1 MEVQGNKIIVG
12 YSNGKDIVFDAKM
25 ANRHGLVAGATG
37 TGKTYTIKAL
47 AEAFS
52 EMGVSVFLADVKG
65 DVVGLSDCN
74 HVNIWDIYG
83 ENGIPLRAT
92 VDSMGSVLLARI
104 LRLNDLQ
111 ADILSIAFSIASKMG
126 FSLVTLQDLKTI
138 LNYMAR
144 ESKSLEMEYGKISA
158 QSISAIIRSVVALDI
173 AGGEKFFGNPQF
185 SIIDLFENR
194 TGASTINILD
204 STSLVNDSYMYSAFM
219 LWLMQELFRV
229 LPEVGDVEKPKMVFF
244 FDEAH
249 LLFKGASK
257 VFVEKVEQVVRLIRS
272 KGVGVYF
279 CTQNPKDIPDGV
291 LAQLGNKIQHALHA
305 YTPSEQKGVKMASAS
320 FRPNPNFNTY
330 EAITTLGIGQA
341 LVSLLQEDGS
351 PSVVEQVAI
360 LPPKS
365 RTGCIDKD
373 TRTALIESS
382 VYYGKYNQ
390 TIDPN
395 EVYNELI
402 RTSDFVKGKSFGA
415 SQIQYLQETFLSNP
429 SFMHNH
435 SWKYGVCLYAL
446 DFMENNLHRLSNY
459 DVAMRVCNSQE
470 LELCRFGSLQLNGES
485 WQEVE
490 DRAIQEAYTLARS
503 ILRAV

>member
-1 MEVQGNKIIVG
+1 
-12 YSNGKDIVFDAKM
+12 
-25 ANRHGLVAGATG
+25 
-37 TGKTYTIKAL
+37 
-47 AEAFS
+47 
-52 EMGVSVFLADVKG
+52 
-65 DVVGLSDCN
+65 
-74 HVNIWDIYG
+74 
-83 ENGIPLRAT
+83 
-92 VDSMGSVLLARI
+92 
-104 LRLNDLQ
+104 
-111 ADILSIAFSIASKMG
+111 
-126 FSLVTLQDLKTI
+126 
-138 LNYMAR
+138 
-144 ESKSLEMEYGKISA
+144 
-158 QSISAIIRSVVALDI
+158 
-173 AGGEKFFGNPQF
+173 
-185 SIIDLFENR
+185 
-194 TGASTINILD
+194 
-204 STSLVNDSYMYSAFM
+204 
-219 LWLMQELFRV
+219 
-229 LPEVGDVEKPKMVFF
+229 
-244 FDEAH
+244 
-249 LLFKGASK
+249 
-257 VFVEKVEQVVRLIRS
+257 
-272 KGVGVYF
+272 
-279 CTQNPKDIPDGV
+279 
-291 LAQLGNKIQHALHA
+291 
-305 YTPSEQKGVKMASAS
+305 MASAS

-351 PSVVEQVAI
+351 PSVVEQVSI

-390 TIDPN
+390 TINPN

-429 SFMHNH
+429 SFMNNH

-446 DFMENNLHRLSNY
+446 DLMENNLHRLSNY
-459 DVAMRVCNSQE
+459 DVAMRLCNSQE